1 MKLQVKVFEINTDNY
16 FRKNMSAF
24 TTDINLDG
32 LVAKYEQ
39 EHLYM
44 DLPTNIKHTETFV
57 FLQFNGVRGL
67 FVFEF
72 LGNGI
77 SSRAVV

>member
-1 MKLQVKVFEINTDNY
+1 MQVKVFEINTDNY
-16 FRKNMSAF
+16 FRKFMNNF

-39 EHLYM
+39 ECVYK
-44 DLPTNIKHTETFV
+44 DRAINIKHTENFY
-57 FLQFNGVRGL
+57 FPQFTNTRGL

-72 LGNGI
+72 VGNGI
-77 SSRAVV
+77 SSRAIV